1 MNLIEETLFKTTEIL
16 QEGQIYSNH
25 WKYVKTYLPTIL
37 ETISQIFPHYSL
49 HNSTHS
55 EAILNN
61 IVKIVGEESIKK
73 LSVVDLW
80 LLLTSAY
87 YHDCGMVV
95 TGADKS
101 DLFKDGSGFVKYVE
115 TIQNTTSSPLYQ
127 YAILYEVRE
136 QKIYYRNEQ
145 LTCDSY
151 EGIRFLIADYI
162 RKNHAERSS
171 KKIEAEESF
180 TFPGQPIP
188 KRIINILQSICNCH
202 TKDVSEVMKLQ
213 PIESSGCGTENC
225 HPRFVAAMLRLGDL
239 LDVDSNRVSEVLLST
254 LGSIPSD
261 SKNYNLTNRSIS
273 HIRIDRSIIEITA
286 ECDNYQIAD
295 LINRWFQ
302 WLNDELVY
310 YMKNWH
316 WIIPFEDF
324 GYLPTVGDLKV
335 NLSEYDTFDG
345 KTRPCFD
352 IDTNKAIELLQGAGL
367 YRESC
372 ECIRELLQNAVD
384 ATYLR
389 IYKEVHGI
397 KDLKRFKEECKKYHI
412 VVKLNK
418 VGRTQEEKKKSKKW
432 QVEIT
437 DNGIGMTKQ
446 DLLFL
451 SKTGSS
457 DKNNE
462 KKELIDSV
470 PEYLWPSGTFGIG
483 FQSVF
488 LLTDCVEVETRKINK
503 DYYVRAKM
511 YNPSGNDE
519 GAILIQT
526 LYDENVHFGTT
537 LRFEFED
544 INCGERLIRSDD
556 KYTFSKFRSFDF
568 AKNKHVNLLGMKVMD
583 EVARFASGTFVD
595 IDFYIEG
602 DKKNYIFSK
611 EKVNFCDID
620 EETGIQLYIE
630 QKDVNY
636 YDGSTIYYRN
646 QCIRDYSP
654 RIPFLKCHVN
664 ILTGSA
670 KNVLTLNRD
679 GVRQNYRSILYSD
692 IKKTIFKHLLKKFD
706 TYEPITKQLAS
717 MYLESNK
724 DSVENNA
731 LTGYIERNDW
741 QMYSITLSKKDTEEK
756 VEKTIEELLKAE
768 IIELSRDENSID
780 TLSFKINDIIYIINE
795 RELYALRSVCNFIM
809 QRAQKN
815 GYHLQL
821 SSNKI
826 VLSQK
831 ECELIDDEDKSRE
844 NLIEDYLRDDQ
855 RARGMFPC
863 GKNYLDLRLRN
874 NMFDRFSYRLLG
886 SIKLDYPV
894 MIFPYKRI
902 FDFDK
907 SDDAICLEYDV
918 DNSVINTVYDNR
930 IDKSVTK
937 KRIETAYN
945 KFKKEWGPIVDKVNT
960 TVKKDMSS
968 TSIRRYGHY
977 SYIADEADF

>member
-1 MNLIEETLFKTTEIL
+1 
-16 QEGQIYSNH
+16 
-25 WKYVKTYLPTIL
+25 
-37 ETISQIFPHYSL
+37 
-49 HNSTHS
+49 
-55 EAILNN
+55 
-61 IVKIVGEESIKK
+61 
-73 LSVVDLW
+73 
-80 LLLTSAY
+80 
-87 YHDCGMVV
+87 MV
-95 TGADKS
+95 
-101 DLFKDGSGFVKYVE
+101 
-115 TIQNTTSSPLYQ
+115 
-127 YAILYEVRE
+127 
-136 QKIYYRNEQ
+136 
-145 LTCDSY
+145 
-151 EGIRFLIADYI
+151 
-162 RKNHAERSS
+162 
-171 KKIEAEESF
+171 
-180 TFPGQPIP
+180 
-188 KRIINILQSICNCH
+188 
-202 TKDVSEVMKLQ
+202 
-213 PIESSGCGTENC
+213 
-225 HPRFVAAMLRLGDL
+225 
-239 LDVDSNRVSEVLLST
+239 
-254 LGSIPSD
+254 
-261 SKNYNLTNRSIS
+261 
-273 HIRIDRSIIEITA
+273 
-286 ECDNYQIAD
+286 
-295 LINRWFQ
+295 
-302 WLNDELVY
+302 
-310 YMKNWH
+310 
-316 WIIPFEDF
+316 
-324 GYLPTVGDLKV
+324 
-335 NLSEYDTFDG
+335 
-345 KTRPCFD
+345 
-352 IDTNKAIELLQGAGL
+352 
-367 YRESC
+367 
-372 ECIRELLQNAVD
+372 QNAVD